1 MAPARHRF
9 CLKEHAVNSPM
20 TRRQLPDFAS
30 RPPGS
35 RPFRFVYFTGPG
47 DHHTHAAYHQ
57 QLVTAEMLLQR
68 LVHARARGIAPVKRH
83 LHDAIER
90 DGFQRPGPDRRLID
104 PVELMRWVD
113 RDGFNRPRPLSREQ
127 LVQELIARQGMSL
140 LRAISLAS
148 SRSRALPGADQAWLE
163 TRARLPCLQRPLNG
177 SEYRTLVRALE
188 AAWAAPRG
196 NAGDGAANAAIALR
210 AAAQLGWLHPE
221 YAASPFHGAAL
232 SLAYRTAHHACLARR
247 AAFAGAAELRL
258 RFSHAPPQLK
268 MEAKLARQ
276 RTQHA
281 ALLADPVRWR
291 LAQPPAA
298 AMSLRTAMAA

>member
-1 MAPARHRF
+1 MA
-9 CLKEHAVNSPM
+9 
-20 TRRQLPDFAS
+20 RRQLPDFAS
-30 RPPGS
+30 RPAAS
-35 RPFRFVYFTGPG
+35 RPFRFVYLTGPG
-47 DHHTHAAYHQ
+47 DHLTHANYHE
-57 QLVTAEMLLQR
+57 QLVTAEVLLHR
-68 LVHARARGIAPVKRH
+68 LMHARARGIAPVKRH
-83 LHDAIER
+83 LQDAIER

-113 RDGFNRPRPLSREQ
+113 RDGFNRRRPLSREQ
-127 LVQELIARQGMSL
+127 LEQELIARQGVSL
-140 LRAISLAS
+140 LRAINLAS

-163 TRARLPCLQRPLNG
+163 ARARLPCLQRPLNG

-188 AAWAAPRG
+188 LAWAAPRG
-196 NAGDGAANAAIALR
+196 ESGDGAANAAIALR
-210 AAAQLGWLHPE
+210 AAAQLGWLHAD

-281 ALLADPVRWR
+281 ALLADPARWR
-291 LAQPPAA
+291 LPPPLTPAIP
-298 AMSLRTAMAA
+298 SQTAMAA

>member
-1 MAPARHRF
+1 
-9 CLKEHAVNSPM
+9 M
-20 TRRQLPDFAS
+20 TRRKQPDFAS
-30 RPPGS
+30 PPAGS

-47 DHHTHAAYHQ
+47 DHLRHAAYHE
-57 QLVTAEMLLQR
+57 QLVIAEVLLQR
-68 LVHARARGIAPVKRH
+68 LMHARVRGVAPVKRH

-113 RDGFNRPRPLSREQ
+113 REGFNRPRPLSREQ
-127 LVQELIARQGMSL
+127 LVQELIARQGVSQ

-148 SRSRALPGADQAWLE
+148 SRSHALPDADQAWLE

-188 AAWAAPRG
+188 AAWAVPCGKA
-196 NAGDGAANAAIALR
+196 DECAANAEIALR
-210 AAAQLGWLHPE
+210 AAVQLGWLHAE

-268 MEAKLARQ
+268 MQAKLARQ

-281 ALLADPVRWR
+281 ALLADPARWR
-291 LAQPPAA
+291 LAQLSPAVRR
-298 AMSLRTAMAA
+298 LHTAMAA

>member
-1 MAPARHRF
+1 
-9 CLKEHAVNSPM
+9 M
-20 TRRQLPDFAS
+20 TRWQLPDFAS
-30 RPPGS
+30 RPPDS

-47 DHHTHAAYHQ
+47 DHLTHAAYHE
-57 QLVTAEMLLQR
+57 QLVIAEVLLHR
-68 LVHARARGIAPVKRH
+68 LMYAKARGIAPVKRH

-104 PVELMRWVD
+104 AVELMRWVD

-127 LVQELIARQGMSL
+127 LVQELIARQGVSL
-140 LRAISLAS
+140 LRAINLAS
-148 SRSRALPGADQAWLE
+148 SRSRALPGVDQAWLE

-188 AAWAAPRG
+188 LAWAAPRG
-196 NAGDGAANAAIALR
+196 KAGDCAANAAIALR
-210 AAAQLGWLHPE
+210 AAAQLGWLHAD

-247 AAFAGAAELRL
+247 AAFAGATELRL

-268 MEAKLARQ
+268 MEAKLTRQ

-281 ALLADPVRWR
+281 ALLADSARWR
-291 LAQPPAA
+291 LPQPLAPPTP
-298 AMSLRTAMAA
+298 SRTAMAA

>member
-1 MAPARHRF
+1 
-9 CLKEHAVNSPM
+9 M
-20 TRRQLPDFAS
+20 TRRLVPDFAS
-30 RPPGS
+30 PPRAS
-35 RPFRFVYFTGPG
+35 HPFRFVYFTGPG
-47 DHHTHAAYHQ
+47 DHLTHAAYHE
-57 QLVTAEMLLQR
+57 QLVIAEVLLQR
-68 LVHARARGIAPVKRH
+68 LMHARARGIASVKRH
-83 LHDAIER
+83 LHDATER

-104 PVELMRWVD
+104 AVELMRWVD
-113 RDGFNRPRPLSREQ
+113 RDGFNRSRPLSREQ
-127 LVQELIARQGMSL
+127 LTQELIARQGVSL

-188 AAWAAPRG
+188 VAWATPRG
-196 NAGDGAANAAIALR
+196 MTGDGAANAAIALR
-210 AAAQLGWLHPE
+210 AAAQLGWLHAD
-221 YAASPFHGAAL
+221 YAASPFRGAEL

-247 AAFAGAAELRL
+247 DAFAGATELRL

-281 ALLADPVRWR
+281 ALLADPARWR
-291 LAQPPAA
+291 FPQPLAA
-298 AMSLRTAMAA
+298 AISPRTAMAA